1 MDNFTQQQELLM
13 QYLDGDMSQPERE
26 EFEKRLSSD
35 ESLRLQL
42 EDLQTARE
50 AIKMYGL
57 KQQVAAVHRERMEEI
72 KPEANVRK
80 ITNTRRIARFS
91 LRVAA
96 GIVLVAICFLAY
108 NFFSL
113 SSGKL
118 YNENYNSFE
127 LSSVRGDNETRAT
140 EIEKAYWKKNYQ
152 DVIALSSKYPGAS
165 IKDEFLEGM
174 SFLELDKPSDA
185 IDVFINVLIR
195 DQNSD
200 HEPALRALQAGGR
213 EEARLPAAP
222 ARTRGLLAGAAL
234 VSVGGV
240 RAGHL
245 LDAIGHELRS
255 ADPVLVS
262 LRDAL
267 GAVSVLGRAA
277 RARVDR

>member
-80 ITNTRRIARFS
+80 ISSTRRIARFS

-96 GIVLVAICFLAY
+96 GIVLVALCFLAY

-140 EIEKAYWKKNYQ
+140 EIEKAYRKKNYQ

-200 HEPALRALQAGGR
+200 HPVYKDDAEYYLALSYLKTKSY
-213 EEARLPAAP
+213 EK
-222 ARTRGLLAGAAL
+222 AL
-234 VSVGGV
+234 V
-240 RAGHL
+240 L
-245 LDAIGHELRS
+245 MNAIHENPLHIYHEKFTKGFIRKVKMLS
-255 ADPVLVS
+255 W
-262 LRDAL
+262 R
-267 GAVSVLGRAA
+267 
-277 RARVDR
+277 